1 MYPFS
6 PRLTIIYFSLDVAP
20 YIEKLKQQPKINTDI
35 TTTQV
40 AINYVIAKGGVP
52 LPEINTPKQADELLG
67 CLGWSLTD
75 EEVDMLDSA
84 AALCKL

>member
-1 MYPFS
+1 M
-6 PRLTIIYFSLDVAP
+6 
-20 YIEKLKQQPKINTDI
+20 
-35 TTTQV
+35 

-75 EEVDMLDSA
+75 DEVDMLDSA
-84 AALCKL
+84 AALCNL

>member
-1 MYPFS
+1 MLRYKKNA
-6 PRLTIIYFSLDVAP
+6 I
-20 YIEKLKQQPKINTDI
+20 KKKQPKINTDI

-67 CLGWSLTD
+67 CLGWSLTE